1 MSRKEMGMKKHLALC
16 LVIFTTLVL
25 LVAACGPQPLPQA
38 PTPIP
43 TLAPATLPAATATEP
58 SPEGGPAPG
67 QTGTSGE
74 GEGLVEAG
82 RVVFE
87 QNCAVCHNLT
97 AETKVGPGLA
107 GLFGIDQL
115 PNGETF
121 SQENLR
127 SWIRNG
133 GGAMPGIPLDD
144 ADLDAVIA
152 FLQDATQ

>member
-1 MSRKEMGMKKHLALC
+1 MSRKEVGMKKHLALC
-16 LVIFTTLVL
+16 LAILTILVL

-74 GEGLVEAG
+74 GGGLVEAG

-97 AETKVGPGLA
+97 TEMKVGPGLA
-107 GLFGIDQL
+107 GLFDLDQL
-115 PNGETF
+115 PNGNPV
-121 SQENLR
+121 SDENLK
-127 SWIRNG
+127 SWILSG
-133 GGAMPGIPLDD
+133 GETLLRGETAGSGRHRWTSVL
-144 ADLDAVIA
+144 
-152 FLQDATQ
+152 

>member
-1 MSRKEMGMKKHLALC
+1 MKKHVALC
-16 LVIFTTLVL
+16 LAILTILVL

-43 TLAPATLPAATATEP
+43 TLAPATLPAATATES
-58 SPEGGPAPG
+58 SPEGGVTPGETGAPG
-67 QTGTSGE
+67 EGT
-74 GEGLVEAG
+74 GLVEAG
-82 RVVFE
+82 GAVFE

-115 PNGETF
+115 PNGEPF
-121 SQENLR
+121 SEENLR
-127 SWIRNG
+127 LWIRSG

-152 FLQDATQ
+152 FLQDATK